1 MIFCSDQTREVLISA
16 AFVHLKNAELSKH
29 IRNLSA
35 ASRAILLSG
44 PTGSSPPAQKS
55 ICLGVLAAIAVPV
68 LLMAIFFFSFWKLMV
83 ILLTAACAEPY
94 LQSLAKALSHYFK
107 ARLLILDATD
117 FSLRVSGNCNYS
129 NFDS

>member
-1 MIFCSDQTREVLISA
+1 VIFCSDQTKEVLISA
-16 AFVHLKNAELSKH
+16 AFVHLKKAELSKH

-44 PTGSSPPAQKS
+44 PT
-55 ICLGVLAAIAVPV
+55 
-68 LLMAIFFFSFWKLMV
+68 
-83 ILLTAACAEPY
+83 EPY

-117 FSLRVSGNCNYS
+117 FSLRVRWNCYYS
-129 NFDS
+129 NFDL

>member
-1 MIFCSDQTREVLISA
+1 VIFCSDQTKEVLISA
-16 AFVHLKNAELSKH
+16 AFVHLKKAELSKH

-44 PTGSSPPAQKS
+44 PT
-55 ICLGVLAAIAVPV
+55 
-68 LLMAIFFFSFWKLMV
+68 
-83 ILLTAACAEPY
+83 EPY

-117 FSLRVSGNCNYS
+117 FSLRIQSKYGGSSKVMLRNQSVAETTFGKMSGLIGSFMTYPKKDES
-129 NFDS
+129 RGM